1 MVVYGEHIEKDPT
14 EGLYWQITAF
24 FKSALCENARL
35 FLSTGIVMT
44 LVIFDFAGLAL
55 GYQAL
60 EVHPAIG
67 FFLLVSDFDPLPRRA
82 RPALNLTFA
91 DISPSFACICV

>member
-24 FKSALCENARL
+24 FKSALCENVRL
-35 FLSTGIVMT
+35 VVGTIFVMI
-44 LVIFDFAGLAL
+44 LVVFDFAGLAL

-60 EVHPAIG
+60 DVHPAAG
-67 FFLLVSDFDPLPRRA
+67 FIILVSGSATPSPCDLTRT
-82 RPALNLTFA
+82 NLL
-91 DISPSFACICV
+91 ISSFFIFLV

>member
-24 FKSALCENARL
+24 FKSAMCENIRL

-44 LVIFDFAGLAL
+44 LVIFDFAGLAM

-60 EVHPAIG
+60 DVHPALG
-67 FFLLVSDFDPLPRRA
+67 FFLLVSDFDPPLANSTR
-82 RPALNLTFA
+82 TQF
-91 DISPSFACICV
+91 